1 MMKTVHVR
9 ITGKVQ
15 GVWFRQSTK
24 QEAETHSVN
33 GWVKNTKD
41 GAVEGVFQG
50 AENDVDGLIRWCH
63 HGPPLSKVEQVIV
76 DEIDDDKTL
85 SKFSIRY

>member
-1 MMKTVHVR
+1 MKTVHVR

-24 QEAETHSVN
+24 QEAETHYIT
-33 GWVKNTKD
+33 GWIKNTKD

-50 AENDVDGLIRWCH
+50 AENDVDALLHWCH
-63 HGPPLSKVEQVIV
+63 HGPPLSKVEEVLV
-76 DEIDDDKTL
+76 DEIDGETTF
-85 SKFSIRY
+85 STFSIRY

>member
-1 MMKTVHVR
+1 MKTVHVR

-24 QEAETHSVN
+24 QEAETHSIT
-33 GWVKNTKD
+33 GWIKNSKD

-50 AENDVDGLIRWCH
+50 AENDVDALLHWCR
-63 HGPPLSKVEQVIV
+63 HGPPLSKVEEVLV
-76 DEIDDDKTL
+76 DDIDGEKTF
-85 SKFSIRY
+85 STFSIRY